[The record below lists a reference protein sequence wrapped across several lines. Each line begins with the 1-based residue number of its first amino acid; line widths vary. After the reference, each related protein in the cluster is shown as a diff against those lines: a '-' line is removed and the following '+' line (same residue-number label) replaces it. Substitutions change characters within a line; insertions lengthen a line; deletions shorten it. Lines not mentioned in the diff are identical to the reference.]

1 MIALGERQILTV
13 VKKVDFGVYLAEA
26 PGDEERVLLPGKQ
39 APEDAETGDQ
49 IEVFVYRDS
58 KDRLIS
64 TTSIPKLTLG
74 ETAVLKVADVGKIG
88 AFLDWGLEKDL
99 LLPFKEQTK
108 RVSPGEEVLAALY
121 VDKSSRLCATMKV
134 YNYLRTDSP
143 YRKDDRVTGRV
154 YEISG
159 NFGAFVAVDD
169 TYSALVSRQE
179 YFGNLQVNQIVEA
192 RVTGVKEDGKLDI
205 SVREKIPQQMEK
217 DVQKVLEVLEEY
229 DGVLPFNDKVSP
241 EIIER
246 ELQLSKNAFKRA
258 VGKLLKD
265 GKIEITDKSIHLK
278 W

>member
-99 LLPFKEQTK
+99 LLPFREQTK

-217 DVQKVLEVLEEY
+217 GVQKVLEVLEEY

-265 GKIEITDKSIHLK
+265 GKIEITDKSIRLK